1 MRRTG
6 PIIYKDGVPYEVRL
20 TFKGW
25 LYATWL
31 TFAAWIERARGAIE
45 ISRRGS
51 AKPHQP
57 KGDARKVKS
66 GAKAPGGKNG

>member
-1 MRRTG
+1 MTRKR

-31 TFAAWIERARGAIE
+31 SFVEWIKR
-45 ISRRGS
+45 
-51 AKPHQP
+51 
-57 KGDARKVKS
+57 
-66 GAKAPGGKNG
+66 